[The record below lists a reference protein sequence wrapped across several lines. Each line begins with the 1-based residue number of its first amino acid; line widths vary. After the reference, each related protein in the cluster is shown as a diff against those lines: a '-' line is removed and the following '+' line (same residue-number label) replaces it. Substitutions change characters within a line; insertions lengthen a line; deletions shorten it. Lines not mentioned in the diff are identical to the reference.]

1 MYNSVVIASLIIVG
15 TTVLSVGG
23 LLLARKLV
31 NFQSL
36 RPAHDVGGY
45 LLSVIG
51 TLYAVLLGFVVV
63 DAMQQYQHAR
73 QITEV
78 EADTLADVYVMAN
91 RLPEPKRSEIQTLCH
106 HYVDQVMATE
116 WAAMSQG
123 GFCPLARD
131 KAVNLMQSLVSFTPQ
146 TETEKLLYPIMVQE
160 SSVFWQNRQARIL
173 SADNHLPLFEW
184 VALVAG
190 AVIVI
195 LFTFFFGLENLKL
208 QVIMTAFL
216 AILVSL
222 NFSLLLF
229 FAYPFNGD
237 LMIRKRAFQSTESL
251 FTKESS
257 DSSDKSTSDLPNTKA
272 APGNDS
278 GASNE

>member
-1 MYNSVVIASLIIVG
+1 MYNSVLVASVIIAG
-15 TTVLSVGG
+15 TTLLSIGG

-78 EADTLADVYVMAN
+78 EADTLTDVYVMAR
-91 RLPEPKRSEIQTLCH
+91 RLPEPKRSEIQTLCR
-106 HYVDQVMATE
+106 HYVEQVIATE
-116 WAAMSQG
+116 WTAMSQG
-123 GFCPLARD
+123 NFCPLARE
-131 KAVNLMQSLVSFTPQ
+131 KAVNLMESLVSFTPQ

-184 VALVAG
+184 IALVAG

-195 LFTFFFGLENLKL
+195 VFTFFFGLENLKL
-208 QVIMTAFL
+208 QIIMTAL
-216 AILVSL
+216 LSILVSL

-229 FAYPFNGD
+229 FAYPYNGD
-237 LMIRKRAFQSTESL
+237 LMIRKRAFRSTESL
-251 FTKESS
+251 FEKQAGDAADKPAGNESGS
-257 DSSDKSTSDLPNTKA
+257 
-272 APGNDS
+272 
-278 GASNE
+278 

>member
-1 MYNSVVIASLIIVG
+1 MHNSVLVSSFVIV
-15 TTVLSVGG
+15 TVTLLSIGG

-36 RPAHDVGGY
+36 RPAHDVSGY
-45 LLSVIG
+45 LLSVVG

-78 EADTLADVYVMAN
+78 EADTLADVFVMAG
-91 RLPEPKRSEIQTLCH
+91 RLPEPKRTEIQTLCR

-116 WAAMSQG
+116 WAAMSEG
-123 GFCPLARD
+123 NFCPIARE
-131 KAVNLMQSLVSFTPQ
+131 KAMNLMESLVSFTPQ
-146 TETEKLLYPIMVQE
+146 TETEKLLYPLMVQE

-173 SADNHLPLFEW
+173 SADNHLPMFEW

-190 AVIVI
+190 AIIVI

-208 QVIMTAFL
+208 QLIMTAFL

-237 LMIRKRAFQSTESL
+237 LMIRANAFKSTASL
-251 FTKESS
+251 FQKQTT
-257 DSSDKSTSDLPNTKA
+257 DAPDKSSNKDSDGEMP
-272 APGNDS
+272 
-278 GASNE
+278 